1 LPAPYTAPRPGDP
14 SAMDVTGVAATAA
27 FAKIDKLTADDEVV
41 AFNEWDPAQDN
52 QLIPSQPSSAPERA
66 PSMRPVK

>member
-1 LPAPYTAPRPGDP
+1 
-14 SAMDVTGVAATAA
+14 MAATAA
-27 FAKIDKLTADDEVV
+27 FAKIAKLTADDEVV
-41 AFNEWDPAQDN
+41 TFNEWDPTQYN

>member
-1 LPAPYTAPRPGDP
+1 
-14 SAMDVTGVAATAA
+14 MEETGVAATAA
-27 FAKIDKLTADDEVV
+27 FAKIAKLTADDEVV
-41 AFNEWDPAQDN
+41 TFNEWDPTQYN